1 MVAPYRPGCNRCRQ
15 RCVEP
20 SFSASCLGNRSFR
33 TWKPVSGVQPLNIFE
48 ALRESHDRQ
57 RRYAE
62 ILVQT
67 SGDSAERI
75 EAWKQLKA
83 ELQAHE
89 TAEERFFYIPLM
101 AHDNGIDLS
110 RHAISEH
117 HEMDEMMETLDE
129 TEMSSPSWLAT
140 AKKLSDKVHHHL
152 KEEEQKFFQ
161 AAGKLLDENQKQT
174 LAGQYVKEYEEQ
186 LAAA

>member
-1 MVAPYRPGCNRCRQ
+1 M
-15 RCVEP
+15 
-20 SFSASCLGNRSFR
+20 
-33 TWKPVSGVQPLNIFE
+33 NIFE

-57 RRYAE
+57 RGYAD
-62 ILVQT
+62 ILVKT
-67 SGDSAERI
+67 RGDNAERV
-75 EAWKQLKA
+75 EAYKQLKA

-101 AHDNGIDLS
+101 EHDNGIDLS

-129 TEMSSPSWLAT
+129 TEMSSPAWLAT
-140 AKKLSDKVHHHL
+140 AKKLSEKVHHHL

-161 AAGKLLDENQKQT
+161 MAGKLLDEKQKQT
-174 LAGQYVKEYEEQ
+174 LAGKYVKEYEEQ
-186 LAAA
+186 LTEA

>member
-1 MVAPYRPGCNRCRQ
+1 M
-15 RCVEP
+15 
-20 SFSASCLGNRSFR
+20 
-33 TWKPVSGVQPLNIFE
+33 NIFE

-57 RRYAE
+57 RGYAE
-62 ILVQT
+62 NLVRT
-67 SGDSAERI
+67 SGDSQERVD
-75 EAWKQLKA
+75 AYKQLKA

-101 AHDNGIDLS
+101 AHDNGVDLS

-117 HEMDEMMETLDE
+117 HEMDEMMEELDE

-140 AKKLSDKVHHHL
+140 AKKLSEKVHHHL

-161 AAGKLLDENQKQT
+161 MAGKLLDEKQKES

-186 LAAA
+186 LAEA

>member
-1 MVAPYRPGCNRCRQ
+1 M
-15 RCVEP
+15 
-20 SFSASCLGNRSFR
+20 
-33 TWKPVSGVQPLNIFE
+33 NIFE

-57 RRYAE
+57 RNYAD
-62 ILVQT
+62 ILVKT
-67 SGDSAERI
+67 SGDNAERV
-75 EAWKQLKA
+75 EAYKQLKA

-101 AHDNGIDLS
+101 EHDNGVDLS

-129 TEMSSPSWLAT
+129 TEMSSPAWLAT
-140 AKKLSDKVHHHL
+140 AKKLSEKVHHHL

-161 AAGKLLDENQKQT
+161 MAGKLLDEKQKES
-174 LAGQYVKEYEEQ
+174 LAGKYVKEYEEQ
-186 LAAA
+186 LTEA